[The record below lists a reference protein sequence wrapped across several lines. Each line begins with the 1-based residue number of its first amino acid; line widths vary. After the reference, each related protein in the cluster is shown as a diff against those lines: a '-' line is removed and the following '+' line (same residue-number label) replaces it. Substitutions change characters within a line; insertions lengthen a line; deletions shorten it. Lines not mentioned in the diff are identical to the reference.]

1 VPDRDPATL
10 NRTRLFEALG
20 AVLRRAERMQRPSG
34 LLLISVNTLG
44 TVNARLGIDVG
55 DEIIAATG
63 RLLKAELAASDTIG
77 CYETNTLAIIVD
89 DCDTASLRARAE
101 ALMEVVRVAT
111 IQTAAGPLAASISVG
126 GVTLPEH
133 AHTAGEAMQNA
144 LGALD
149 LAKQKPSGAFVAHD
163 PAMAAE
169 RATMREQ
176 AISSS
181 VISALQEGRM
191 LLVLQPLVEAK
202 TRKLA
207 FYEALLRLRR
217 RDGTLI
223 AASDFVEDAEKL
235 GLARRVDRRALEL
248 GLKLLVDHPRLRLSI
263 NISSLTIGD
272 EDWFQALQA
281 ITQGRRDILERL
293 IVEMTETAMI
303 HDFDAAGVFFERL
316 RALGCKVAI
325 DDFGAGY
332 TSIRHLRSLKV
343 DMLKIDGA
351 LVADLPSDP
360 QGRVLVKSV
369 IEMAAAL
376 GLETV
381 AEWVSTEEEAA
392 FLEAAG
398 VTYFQGYLFGQPTT
412 PEELKEKGLL

>member
-1 VPDRDPATL
+1 VPDREPATL

-20 AVLRRAERMQRPSG
+20 AVLHRVERTQRPSA
-34 LLLISVNTLG
+34 LFLVSVNALG
-44 TVNARLGIDVG
+44 AVNARLGVDVG
-55 DEIIAATG
+55 DELIAATG
-63 RLLKAELAASDTIG
+63 RLLKEELAPPDTIG
-77 CYETNTLAIIVD
+77 RFESNTWAIIVD
-89 DCDTASLRARAE
+89 DCDAASLRRRAE
-101 ALMEVVRVAT
+101 TLMEVIRKAT
-111 IQTAAGPLAASISVG
+111 IQTAAGPLATSISVG
-126 GVTLPEH
+126 AVALSEH
-133 AHTAGEAMQNA
+133 ARTAGEAMQNA
-144 LGALD
+144 LGALE
-149 LAKQKPSGAFVAHD
+149 LAKQRPSDAFVAHD
-163 PAMAAE
+163 ADLAAE

-176 AISSS
+176 AVSSS
-181 VISALQEGRM
+181 VIGALDEGRM
-191 LLVLQPLVEAK
+191 LVVLQPLVEAK
-202 TRKLA
+202 SRKLA
-207 FYEALLRLRR
+207 CYEALLRLKR
-217 RDGTLI
+217 RDGTLVP
-223 AASDFVEDAEKL
+223 ASDFVEDAEKL
-235 GLARRVDRRALEL
+235 GLARLVDRRALEL

-272 EDWFQALQA
+272 EDWFRALRM
-281 ITQGRRDILERL
+281 ITQERRDILERL
-293 IVEMTETAMI
+293 IVEVTETAMI

-381 AEWVSTEEEAA
+381 AEWVSSEEEAA

-398 VTYFQGYLFGQPTT
+398 VTYLQGYLFGQPMTA
-412 PEELKEKGLL
+412 EELKDKGLL

>member
-1 VPDRDPATL
+1 M
-10 NRTRLFEALG
+10 
-20 AVLRRAERMQRPSG
+20 LRRAERTQRPSG
-34 LLLISVNTLG
+34 LLLISVNAIG
-44 TVNARLGIDVG
+44 TVNTRLGIDVG
-55 DEIIAATG
+55 DEMIAATG
-63 RLLKAELAASDTIG
+63 RLLKAELASSDTIG
-77 CYETNTLAIIVD
+77 LYETNTLAIIVD
-89 DCDTASLRARAE
+89 DCDTVSLRAKAE
-101 ALMEVVRVAT
+101 ALMEVVRKAN

-126 GVTLPEH
+126 GVALPEH
-133 AHTAGEAMQNA
+133 ARTAGEATQNA

-163 PAMAAE
+163 PAMAAK

-176 AISSS
+176 AVSSS
-181 VISALQEGRM
+181 VISALQDGRM
-191 LLVLQPLVEAK
+191 LLVLQPLVESK
-202 TRKLA
+202 SRKLA

-235 GLARRVDRRALEL
+235 GLARRIDRRALEL
-248 GLKLLVDHPRLRLSI
+248 GLKLLVDHPQLRLSI

-316 RALGCKVAI
+316 RAIGCKVAI

-369 IEMAAAL
+369 IEMAHAL

-412 PEELKEKGLL
+412 PEELKENGLL